1 MQTWLLRHAQTF
13 VGSLGRLAHEPLANL
28 LTVLVIGLALA
39 LPACLYLLVHN
50 VQIASSTWSD
60 TLQLAV
66 YLKQDTSAS
75 DATQLAERIRK
86 RRDVGAVEIITADAA
101 LVEFKKRSGFG
112 QALDALGSN
121 PLPHTLVVHPATQ
134 FTAPAAMQT
143 LAVELRALP
152 NVDVVQLDTAWVQ
165 RLYAILDM
173 IRHAVSLISALLA
186 IGVIAIVGNTIR
198 LDIQNRRDEIE
209 VTKLVGGSNA
219 FVRRP
224 FLYSG
229 VWYGLGGGVIAW
241 LATLLTISAL
251 GGPVHR
257 VAGLYGST
265 YQLIG
270 LAFTHGLALIGI
282 AVALGWLGSW
292 ISTSL
297 HLYRIE
303 PR

>member
-60 TLQLAV
+60 TLQLSV
-66 YLKQDTSAS
+66 YLKQEASAAE
-75 DATQLAERIRK
+75 ATQLTERIR
-86 RRDVGAVEIITADAA
+86 RRHDVGAVELITADAGLA
-101 LVEFKKRSGFG
+101 EFKKRSGFG
-112 QALDALGSN
+112 QALEALESN
-121 PLPHTLVVHPATQ
+121 PLPHTLVVHPAAQ
-134 FTAPAAMQT
+134 FTAPALMQT
-143 LAVELRALP
+143 LAIELRALP
-152 NVDVVQLDTAWVQ
+152 HVELVQLDTAWVQ

-173 IRHAVSLISALLA
+173 IRRTVSLIAALLA
-186 IGVIAIVGNTIR
+186 IGVVAVIGNTIR

-229 VWYGLGGGVIAW
+229 VWYGLGGGVLAW
-241 LATLLTISAL
+241 MATLLTVSAL
-251 GGPVHR
+251 GGPVQR
-257 VAGLYGST
+257 VAGLYGSR
-265 YQLIG
+265 YQLAG
-270 LAFTHGLALIGI
+270 LTFTQGFGLIGI

>member
-13 VGSLGRLAHEPLANL
+13 VGSLGRLAHEPFANL

-50 VQIASSTWSD
+50 VQIASSSWGD

-66 YLKQDTSAS
+66 YLKQDASVS

-86 RRDVGAVEIITADAA
+86 RRDVGAVELITADAA

-112 QALDALGSN
+112 RALDALASN
-121 PLPHTLVVHPATQ
+121 PLPHTLVVHPAAQ
-134 FTAPAAMQT
+134 FMAPAPMQT

-186 IGVIAIVGNTIR
+186 IGVVAIVGNTIR

-209 VTKLVGGSNA
+209 VTKLVGGSNG

-229 VWYGLGGGVIAW
+229 VWYGLGGGCIAW
-241 LATLLTISAL
+241 LATLLTIAAL
-251 GGPVHR
+251 DGPVR
-257 VAGLYGST
+257 QVAGLYGSS
-265 YQLIG
+265 YRLIG
-270 LAFTHGLALIGI
+270 LAFTQGLGLMGI